1 MQLRKKFREK
11 IEDVEEYNQE
21 EWKKIL
27 KSYAELEAYTK
38 YENDKRKE
46 EDEKEEAEEEKD
58 DEKNDDT
65 IKEDFWKAINKF
77 KQVLNE

>member
-1 MQLRKKFREK
+1 M
-11 IEDVEEYNQE
+11 EEYNQE
-21 EWKKIL
+21 EGKKIL

-38 YENDKRKE
+38 NENDKRKE

-58 DEKNDDT
+58 DENNDDT